1 MTVSRRR
8 CVVVTACKTDNGM
21 WKAMQMCQRALLQVP
36 DVTEAEVHLNPQ
48 GAIITMIKDINV
60 EDLQTQL
67 DKSGHYT
74 IKEVL
79 NN

>member
-1 MTVSRRR
+1 VKKYYKIQGMSCGGCVSS
-8 CVVVTACKTDNGM
+8 VK
-21 WKAMQMCQRALLQVP
+21 QALLQVP
-36 DVTEAEVHLNPQ
+36 DITEAEVNLNPQ

-67 DKSGHYT
+67 NKSGHYT
-74 IKEVL
+74 IKETL